1 MVVDLRTYGVERYDT
16 WAVTDR
22 YDSDCH
28 FRRCWSNPFKLKPP
42 LASLIHGGPEGTA
55 DHPMTHTCYRRAP
68 EASQAD
74 LVTLGFENLISKN
87 SRGTSGKQKPRAE
100 PRSKHIRLINSKR
113 DTLQRLYSY
122 ILPLEL
128 DYTLDQIR
136 STGTV
141 ALSNS
146 SSQSISRFNS
156 NSDSESDSDD
166 ESSSDS
172 EEDEPRSRNIMQITK
187 ADLWPMLGDSFR
199 KSCDLVL
206 HLKLSSETPEGQID
220 IAFTKRDLSRLA
232 SRICGDLHETV
243 DSLKE
248 SDFDNSDIV
257 IANINRTLRDFVL
270 PTRERYFS
278 ILDPSSRQKDP
289 RFRINESAIVVMKL
303 ARLFFRQ
310 LSRRELIIE
319 KELSLLGS
327 LSEKLKNLHDLPLT
341 AIGQLEAL
349 SHILGRFDI
358 PTTSVSHLPPPE
370 IVTQSTRYVESTKGS
385 FRRALIA
392 VDTFVTWLPTNG
404 GSLDQ
409 RYFKTWFRDWDT
421 LFTLAANHLLE
432 AIDSFVQ

>member
-1 MVVDLRTYGVERYDT
+1 MFDFITSDT
-16 WAVTDR
+16 KHR
-22 YDSDCH
+22 
-28 FRRCWSNPFKLKPP
+28 
-42 LASLIHGGPEGTA
+42 G
-55 DHPMTHTCYRRAP
+55 
-68 EASQAD
+68 D

-122 ILPLEL
+122 ILPLVSVQINHLTRLLLGLDSHEEPGSQLKLVLELQQEL